1 MYKHYIE
8 CCIIY
13 FSCSAAALIENSVE
27 RIHVTIVSIGTYT
40 VLFLVITIKS
50 FNYTQFVHHSPQLLR
65 ARAPQT
71 EHVTHCYF
79 FFVTFSNSSLIL
91 RYKWPGFQVLS
102 MPLPG

>member
-40 VLFLVITIKS
+40 VLFLVEPLYNGHLWGTI
-50 FNYTQFVHHSPQLLR
+50 LW
-65 ARAPQT
+65 
-71 EHVTHCYF
+71 
-79 FFVTFSNSSLIL
+79 SL
-91 RYKWPGFQVLS
+91 
-102 MPLPG
+102 